1 MKRLFFGILA
11 VISAAV
17 VLVAVVLFVP
27 PAFRLALRTADR
39 FLPVT
44 VGITE
49 YHHVPGKL
57 SVSGVTLATSR
68 GTPCEVDAITI
79 QYRALAL
86 LLGRID
92 VSLLEIEK
100 PRITIQRS
108 EDGELNLFEPSS
120 GPEQGQEKEGGKDG
134 GSWISILGPLRIRE
148 IRVAEGSVRFE
159 DLGSGLALA
168 WGSMD
173 VRGTFSGRP
182 LRGELNLTQGLLEA
196 SRGDH
201 PPLRLRTQ
209 GRSSLSDGSL
219 RVTEFRLAAEGSSV
233 SVSGEYSL
241 ADEKLALEAEL
252 DALPL
257 NRMLASFGVNGVRIE
272 ELSGKLEAEATG
284 YKSGVVRADLRAA
297 AYGQQARARLAGRLQ
312 EGRVLVES
320 LDLRNAEATLT
331 GEASWEL
338 ETGDV
343 KGSLRLLSPVL
354 EDSFR
359 PYGIEGAKVEGLRVD
374 GTLHGTV
381 RHPEA
386 SLQLHADRIDY
397 RRPLLTGFSAEG
409 GVGTEG
415 GIHLIGNADRV
426 HLLGEAG
433 GAARISASLDQGIAE
448 CDIQAE
454 PSLDLHGRLNL
465 EDRHAELQARAR
477 KFSLSLPM
485 ANPIHSTATFSLT
498 GEGSF
503 RGDLDKRETWKGEAN
518 IESLRLSLP
527 DLSVGTARPARV
539 RLEQGRLEGDAEL
552 EANGSDLTVWGN
564 YPMEGQGNVK
574 VEVNG
579 SLALQDFRLA
589 VRSFLPILESMQG
602 NLRVQVTV
610 QGPAQAPRFRGFAE
624 LSEGSIHLALPAE
637 REEEKPPKREQDEP
651 DGTQEETQPR
661 EILEGTIAM
670 VLRMEGALGAPSG
683 SLDARLTRAALYGV
697 PLDEVH
703 LQAESRNGRQWN
715 PQLQVRRG
723 NENLTLQGSW
733 EFPEGKI
740 SGSLRSTEIDLATLF
755 KSEKVPIEGR
765 SDLQGTIEGTVESP
779 RLHLRA
785 AVKSLVIQ
793 DTPVGDLD
801 SDLSFEDARVSV
813 RGRTDSGWFETSI
826 HLEDKKEFSFQ
837 GSLKDLPVGPFL
849 ERANLQGWTG
859 KASLSA
865 NLAGPLAD
873 FGHWEGEISLE
884 DVNLQAGG
892 VPLRLAGPVQ
902 LGFSQG
908 RLTIPDTSLLV
919 GGSPLQLQGSVGREI
934 HLTLRGTLPLGPF
947 ASLIPWVRF
956 DTARVETDLVIGG
969 SLSSPL
975 VNGTLHLEAGEVKL
989 GALTYPIDSIQADL
1003 RAESNRFT
1011 LVSLKARAGDGE
1023 IRASGSVTV
1032 APLSFDDV
1040 HLYLES
1046 VPVRLSGSLAAR
1058 LRGDLALQGT
1068 RASSLL
1074 KGKLRILEARYTEDF
1089 NIAGMIL
1096 QPTRPA
1102 QKRVHAPAA
1111 FLKNMR
1117 LEVHIK
1123 SGPDLIVR
1131 NNVAQVILST
1141 DMDIQGT
1148 AANPVPLGTVKVE
1161 EGRVF
1166 FSKKEFEIT
1175 QGSLSFIDPQGGP
1188 PKLQLESMVKVQG
1201 TTRQYTIYLTFTGP
1215 LDRIQLDL
1223 RSSPDLERE
1232 DIIFMLVTGKTRDEF
1247 YASSGAP
1254 TNPEETA
1261 QRLAL
1266 SGVGFL
1272 IGSDVRHVTGL
1283 DTFEL
1288 ERTEGEAFGLKTAVG
1303 KRFNERVEV
1312 RGAFALG
1319 SGQQVSEA
1327 QVGYLLTDMF
1337 YVVGTQRTDGSF
1349 GLDFR
1354 IRFSSH

>member
-57 SVSGVTLATSR
+57 SVSGVTLATPR

-108 EDGELNLFEPSS
+108 EDGQLNLFEPSS
-120 GPEQGQEKEGGKDG
+120 GPEQGREKEGGKDG

-159 DLGSGLALA
+159 DLASGLALA

-272 ELSGKLEAEATG
+272 ELSGKLEAEATE

-297 AYGQQARARLAGRLQ
+297 AYGQQAHARLVGRLQ
-312 EGRVLVES
+312 EGRILVES
-320 LDLRNAEATLT
+320 LDLSTPEATVT

-338 ETGDV
+338 ETGDL
-343 KGSLRLLSPVL
+343 KGSLRLQSPVL
-354 EDSFR
+354 EDFFR
-359 PYGIEGAKVEGLRVD
+359 PYGIEDARVEGLRVD
-374 GTLHGTV
+374 GTLHGTILN
-381 RHPEA
+381 PEA

-397 RRPLLTGFSAEG
+397 RRPLVTGFSAEG
-409 GVGTEG
+409 GMGTAG
-415 GIHLIGNADRV
+415 GIHLAGNAERV
-426 HLLGEAG
+426 PLLGDAG

-448 CDIQAE
+448 CDIRAE
-454 PSLDLHGRLNL
+454 PSLNLHGRLDL
-465 EDRHAELQARAR
+465 VDRRAELQASAR
-477 KFSLSLPM
+477 KLSLSLPLKG
-485 ANPIHSTATFSLT
+485 PIHSTATFSMT

-503 RGDLDKRETWKGEAN
+503 RGDLDKRETWNGEAN

-539 RLEQGRLEGDAEL
+539 RVQQGWLEGDAVL
-552 EANGSDLTVWGN
+552 EANGSELTVRGK
-564 YPMEGQGNVK
+564 YPLESQGNIEVD
-574 VEVNG
+574 VNG

-602 NLRVQVTV
+602 HLRVQVSV
-610 QGPAQAPRFRGFAE
+610 QGPVQAPRLKGVAE
-624 LSEGSIHLALPAE
+624 LSDGSVHLASPVE
-637 REEEKPPKREQDEP
+637 REEEKPPKSDEDGP
-651 DGTQEETQPR
+651 DGTPEEPQPR
-661 EILEGTIAM
+661 EILEGTVAI
-670 VLRMEGALGAPSG
+670 VLRLEGALGAPSG
-683 SLDARLTRAALYGV
+683 SLDARLTKAALYGV
-697 PLDEVH
+697 PLDEAH
-703 LQAESRNGRQWN
+703 LEAESRNGQPWN
-715 PQLQVRRG
+715 PQLQIRRG
-723 NENLTLQGSW
+723 NDTLTLQGSW
-733 EFPEGKI
+733 ESSTGKI

-755 KSEKVPIEGR
+755 KSEKVPIEGQ
-765 SDLQGTIEGTVESP
+765 SNLQGTIGGTVEAP
-779 RLHLRA
+779 HLHLQA
-785 AVKSLVIQ
+785 GVKSLVIQ
-793 DTPVGDLD
+793 NTPFGNLD
-801 SDLSFEDARVSV
+801 ADLSYEDGRVSV
-813 RGRTDSGWFETSI
+813 RGKTDSGWFETSI

-837 GSLKDLPVGPFL
+837 GSLRDLPVGPIL
-849 ERANLQGWTG
+849 ERANLKGWTG
-859 KASLSA
+859 KVSLSA
-865 NLAGPLAD
+865 NLSGPLAD
-873 FGHWEGEISLE
+873 FEHWEGEISLE
-884 DVNLQAGG
+884 EVTLQAAG
-892 VPLRLAGPVQ
+892 VPLRLHGPVV
-902 LGFSQG
+902 LGFSQE
-908 RLTIPDTSLLV
+908 RLTIPETSLLV
-919 GGSPLQLQGSVGREI
+919 GGSPLQLKGSVGREN

-947 ASLIPWVRF
+947 ASLIPWIRF

-969 SLSSPL
+969 SLSSPR
-975 VNGTLHLEAGEVKL
+975 VNGSAHLEAAEVKL
-989 GALTYPIDSIQADL
+989 GALAYPVDSVQADL

-1011 LVSLKARAGDGE
+1011 LVSLRARVADGE
-1023 IRASGSVTV
+1023 LRANGSVTL

-1040 HLYLES
+1040 HLSLEL
-1046 VPVRLSGSLAAR
+1046 V
-1058 LRGDLALQGT
+1058 LQGT
-1068 RASSLL
+1068 RADSLL
-1074 KGKLRILEARYTEDF
+1074 KGKLRILEARYEENF
-1089 NIAGMIL
+1089 NLAGMIL

-1102 QKRVHAPAA
+1102 KKRVRAPGA
-1111 FLKNMR
+1111 LLRNMR
-1117 LEVHIK
+1117 LELSIK

-1131 NNVAQVILST
+1131 NNVAQVVLST
-1141 DMDIQGT
+1141 DMDIRGT
-1148 AANPVPLGTVKVE
+1148 AADPVPLGTVKVE

-1166 FSKKEFEIT
+1166 FSKKEFDIT

-1201 TTRQYTIYLTFTGP
+1201 TTREYTIYLTFTGP
-1215 LDRIQLDL
+1215 LDRIQLQL
-1223 RSSPDLERE
+1223 NSVPDLERE

-1247 YASSGAP
+1247 YASSGAH
-1254 TNPEETA
+1254 TTPEETA

-1266 SGVGFL
+1266 SGIGFL

-1288 ERTEGEAFGLKTAVG
+1288 ERTEGEAFGLKTTVG
-1303 KRFNERVEV
+1303 KRFNERMEV

-1354 IRFSSH
+1354 IRFSSR